1 MPESPRRV
9 DLRLTI
15 SPGSPY
21 QELAAELARR
31 FAEYAGLPTTRIDD
45 VVASVTAAANGA
57 GRSSTALV
65 TIALE
70 AIDDDVVV
78 TIS

>member
-21 QELAAELARR
+21 QELAAELARK
-31 FAEYAGLPTTRIDD
+31 FAEYAGLPATRIDD
-45 VVASVTAAANGA
+45 IVASVTAAANGA
-57 GRSSTALV
+57 ARSSSALV
-65 TIALE
+65 TISLE
-70 AIDDDVVV
+70 AVDDDVVV
-78 TIS
+78 TIT

>member
-21 QELAAELARR
+21 QELAAELARK
-31 FAEYAGLPTTRIDD
+31 FGEYAGAPATRIDD
-45 VVASVTAAANGA
+45 VVAAVRAALNGA
-57 GRSSTALV
+57 GRPVSKLV

-70 AIDDDVVV
+70 AADGDVVV

>member
-1 MPESPRRV
+1 M

-21 QELAAELARR
+21 QELAAELARK
-31 FAEYAGLPTTRIDD
+31 FAEYAGLPAARIND

-57 GRSSTALV
+57 GRSSSGLV

-70 AIDDDVVV
+70 AVDDDVVV
-78 TIS
+78 TIT

>member
-15 SPGSPY
+15 SPGSSY
-21 QELAAELARR
+21 QELAAELARK
-31 FAEYAGLPTTRIDD
+31 FAEYAGVPTTRVDD
-45 VVASVTAAANGA
+45 VVASVQAAVNGA
-57 GRSSTALV
+57 GPASALV

-70 AIDDDVVV
+70 ATDGDVVV
-78 TIS
+78 TIT

>member
-1 MPESPRRV
+1 M

-21 QELAAELARR
+21 QELAAELARK
-31 FAEYAGLPTTRIDD
+31 FAEYAGVPTARIND

-57 GRSSTALV
+57 GRSSSGLV

-70 AIDDDVVV
+70 AVDDDVVV
-78 TIS
+78 TIT

>member
-21 QELAAELARR
+21 QELAAEVARK
-31 FAEYAGLPTTRIDD
+31 FAEYAGAPASRIDD
-45 VVASVTAAANGA
+45 VVASVRAALNGT
-57 GRSSTALV
+57 GRPVSTLV

-70 AIDDDVVV
+70 AADGDVVV
-78 TIS
+78 TIT

>member
-21 QELAAELARR
+21 QELAAELARK
-31 FAEYAGLPTTRIDD
+31 FAEYAGLPATRISDI
-45 VVASVTAAANGA
+45 VASVTAAANGA
-57 GRSSTALV
+57 GRASSALV
-65 TIALE
+65 TISLE
-70 AIDDDVVV
+70 AVDDDVVV
-78 TIS
+78 TIT

>member
-21 QELAAELARR
+21 QELAAELARK

-45 VVASVTAAANGA
+45 IVASVTAAANGA
-57 GRSSTALV
+57 GKPASRLV
-65 TIALE
+65 TIGLE
-70 AIDDDVVV
+70 ATDDDVVV
-78 TIS
+78 TIT

>member
-1 MPESPRRV
+1 V

-31 FAEYAGLPTTRIDD
+31 FAEYAGLPTTRIDAI
-45 VVASVTAAANGA
+45 VASVTAAANGS
-57 GRSSTALV
+57 GRPSPALV